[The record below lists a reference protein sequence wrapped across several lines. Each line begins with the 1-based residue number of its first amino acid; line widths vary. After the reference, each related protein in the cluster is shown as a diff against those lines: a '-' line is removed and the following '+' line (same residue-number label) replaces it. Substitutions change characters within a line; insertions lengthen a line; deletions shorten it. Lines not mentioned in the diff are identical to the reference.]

1 MSVLTVIQVYWIFL
15 IREQVYNFFF
25 QIEELIYLAQ
35 NVVLHN
41 LHNVIMEGDERGV
54 EGRERG
60 GFNKHCPVVFNMG
73 GKKFAGIS
81 NLTKRFTL
89 I

>member
-1 MSVLTVIQVYWIFL
+1 
-15 IREQVYNFFF
+15 
-25 QIEELIYLAQ
+25 
-35 NVVLHN
+35 
-41 LHNVIMEGDERGV
+41 MEGEERGV
-54 EGRERG
+54 EEREMG
-60 GFNKHCPVVFNMG
+60 GFNKHYPVVFNMG